1 MCATLVV
8 DALWGDS
15 GKGKI
20 AAYSALK
27 QKAAFCV
34 RAGTG
39 TNAGHSIYFE
49 DGSEIRTHQLC
60 CGWLHPRTQLR
71 IGSGVAV
78 DPEIFLREI
87 RNYKLAD
94 RTGVDLRCPV
104 IEPEHRA
111 REVQDRHLAATLGSV
126 CSGSGAAR
134 ADFVLRRAR
143 QARDIPE
150 LQDFLTDVPREINTA
165 CRDGGAV
172 VIESSQGTHLSLALT
187 TDYPFC
193 TSDNCTTVAAAD
205 DAGLNW
211 QFIKDVI
218 LVVKAVP
225 SRVGAGPL
233 PFEMSAGEQ
242 DRRGIVEYGVT
253 TGRRVARLASFDRLR
268 NQRLSQATCARSASE
283 GNAAR
288 RDEPADEW
296 WHISGTGHQNPR
308 VIETYSYRESIF
320 RLPGRCPLWPRN
332 VIFCVPIHW
341 WHDDGVLDRS

>member
-8 DALWGDS
+8 DAFWGDS

-20 AAYSALK
+20 AALTALK
-27 QKAAFCV
+27 QEAAFCV

-39 TNAGHSIYFE
+39 TNSGHSIYFE

-71 IGSGVAV
+71 IGSGVAL
-78 DPEIFLREI
+78 DPQIFLREI
-87 RNYKLAD
+87 HRYKLAD
-94 RTGVDLRCPV
+94 RARVDLRCPV
-104 IEPEHRA
+104 IAPEHRA
-111 REVQDRHLAATLGSV
+111 REARDTHLAATVGSV

-134 ADFVLRRAR
+134 ADFVLRRAQ

-150 LQDFLTDVPREINTA
+150 LKDYLTDVPREINTA
-165 CRDGGAV
+165 CTEGRSV

-187 TDYPFC
+187 RDYPCC
-193 TSDNCTTVAAAD
+193 TSDNCTAVAAAD

-211 QFIKDVI
+211 QYITDVI

-233 PFEMSAGEQ
+233 PFEISEVEQ

-253 TGRRVARLASFDRLR
+253 TGRRRRKAR
-268 NQRLSQATCARSASE
+268 
-283 GNAAR
+283 
-288 RDEPADEW
+288 
-296 WHISGTGHQNPR
+296 HISWPHLEEAVMLNGPTQIALTFCDHLDPDVRGARARDALTDPVLKLIHDVESHTGVP
-308 VIETYSYRESIF
+308 VTIAETGKYFGDIVDLS
-320 RLPGRCPLWPRN
+320 
-332 VIFCVPIHW
+332 
-341 WHDDGVLDRS
+341 

>member
-87 RNYKLAD
+87 RKYKLAD

-143 QARDIPE
+143 AFVLRRARE
-150 LQDFLTDVPREINTA
+150 
-165 CRDGGAV
+165 
-172 VIESSQGTHLSLALT
+172 ALT
-187 TDYPFC
+187 EP
-193 TSDNCTTVAAAD
+193 V
-205 DAGLNW
+205 LEL
-211 QFIKDVI
+211 IHDVETHTG
-218 LVVKAVP
+218 VP
-225 SRVGAGPL
+225 
-233 PFEMSAGEQ
+233 
-242 DRRGIVEYGVT
+242 VT
-253 TGRRVARLASFDRLR
+253 IAETGRYFGDIVDLA
-268 NQRLSQATCARSASE
+268 
-283 GNAAR
+283 
-288 RDEPADEW
+288 
-296 WHISGTGHQNPR
+296 
-308 VIETYSYRESIF
+308 
-320 RLPGRCPLWPRN
+320 
-332 VIFCVPIHW
+332 
-341 WHDDGVLDRS
+341 

>member
-20 AAYSALK
+20 SAYTALK
-27 QKAAFCV
+27 QEAAFCV

-60 CGWLHPRTQLR
+60 CGWLHSRTQLR

-78 DPEIFLREI
+78 DPEMFLREI
-87 RNYKLAD
+87 HSYKLAS

-104 IEPEHRA
+104 ITPEHRA
-111 REVQDRHLAATLGSV
+111 REARDRHLADTLGSV
-126 CSGSGAAR
+126 CSGSGSGAAR

-165 CRDGGAV
+165 CTQGRAV

-187 TDYPFC
+187 TDYPYC
-193 TSDNCTTVAAAD
+193 TSDNCTAVAAAD

-211 QFIKDVI
+211 QFIKEVI

-225 SRVGAGPL
+225 SRVGPGPL
-233 PFEMSAGEQ
+233 PFEMSAGDQ

-253 TGRRVARLASFDRLR
+253 TGRRRRKAHRISWRYLEEAVMLNGPTQIALTFCDHLDPDVRGARAREALTEPVLKLIHDVKTHTGVPVTIAETGRYFGDIVD
-268 NQRLSQATCARSASE
+268 LS
-283 GNAAR
+283 
-288 RDEPADEW
+288 
-296 WHISGTGHQNPR
+296 
-308 VIETYSYRESIF
+308 
-320 RLPGRCPLWPRN
+320 
-332 VIFCVPIHW
+332 
-341 WHDDGVLDRS
+341 